1 MRQRRGAV
9 LVAGLV
15 ALAFL
20 AVSAAYGRTSAGNR
34 SAADPAAGKQVFAQA
49 GCGACHTLA
58 AAGSKG
64 TIGPNLDQRRPAF
77 DRVAAIVASGSGVM
91 PSFRGR
97 LSAVQ
102 IENVAAFVSGTGV
115 PATPVPKPKPPA
127 GATPAPGSGSGPAAP
142 VRMLVAEWVV
152 VVRDPVVRPGRV
164 SLVIHNAGDRR
175 HVIELVP
182 IDGRLRIVGGRVAP
196 GVRRLARIAVASG
209 RTARIVMTVKAGRIA
224 VVSGLPGRAARGMRG
239 VLRVQSPARAT
250 PAPPVSSPTPPPV
263 ADGKALFTSLCAGC
277 HTLAD
282 AAASGTIGPNL
293 DEERPSCDKVVE
305 RVSQGKERMPSF
317 AGTLTGDEIRRIARY
332 VAAAVGRSGDGCG

>member
-1 MRQRRGAV
+1 VLQRRGAV
-9 LVAGLV
+9 LVAALV

-20 AVSAAYGRTSAGNR
+20 AVSVAYGRASSANR

-64 TIGPNLDQRRPAF
+64 TIGPNLDQRRPTT
-77 DRVAAIVASGSGVM
+77 DRVAAIVSSGSGVM

-97 LSAVQ
+97 LSVVQ
-102 IENVAAFVSGTGV
+102 IENVAAFVSGTGRPV
-115 PATPVPKPKPPA
+115 TPAPKHPA
-127 GATPAPGSGSGPAAP
+127 GATPAPGAGPGPAAP
-142 VRMLVAEWVV
+142 VRVLVAEWVV

-175 HVIELVP
+175 QVIELVP
-182 IDGRLRIVGGRVAP
+182 IDSRLRIVGGRVAP

-209 RTARIVMTVKAGRIA
+209 RTARKVMTLKAGRIA
-224 VVSGLPGRAARGMRG
+224 VVSGLPGRATRGMRD
-239 VLRVQSPARAT
+239 VLLVRVPAGAA
-250 PAPPVSSPTPPPV
+250 PAPPVSSATPPPV

-277 HTLAD
+277 HALAD

-305 RVSQGKERMPSF
+305 RVSQGEERMPSF
-317 AGTLTGDEIRRIARY
+317 AGTLTRAQIRRIARY

>member
-1 MRQRRGAV
+1 M
-9 LVAGLV
+9 LVATLV

-20 AVSAAYGRTSAGNR
+20 AVSAAYGRTAAGNR

-64 TIGPNLDQRRPAF
+64 TIGPNLDQRRPTF

-97 LSAVQ
+97 LSAAQ
-102 IENVAAFVSGTGV
+102 IENVAAFVSGSGG
-115 PATPVPKPKPPA
+115 PATPAPKPPA
-127 GATPAPGSGSGPAAP
+127 GATPPPGAGKGQAAP
-142 VRMLVAEWVV
+142 VRVLVAEWVV
-152 VVRDPVVRPGRV
+152 VVRDRVVRPGRV
-164 SLVIHNAGDRR
+164 SLVIQNAGDRR

-209 RTARIVMTVKAGRIA
+209 RTARIALTLKAGRIA
-224 VVSGLPGRAARGMRG
+224 VVSGLPGRAARGMRD
-239 VLRVQSPARAT
+239 VLLVRAPAAT
-250 PAPPVSSPTPPPV
+250 VPAPPVSSPTPPPV

-317 AGTLTGDEIRRIARY
+317 AGTLTGEEIRRIARY

>member
-1 MRQRRGAV
+1 V
-9 LVAGLV
+9 LVATLV

-64 TIGPNLDQRRPAF
+64 TIGPNLDQRRPTF

-102 IENVAAFVSGTGV
+102 IENVAAFVSGTGG
-115 PATPVPKPKPPA
+115 PATPAPKPPA
-127 GATPAPGSGSGPAAP
+127 GAAPAPGAGRGPAVP
-142 VRMLVAEWVV
+142 VRVLVAEWVV

-164 SLVIHNAGDRR
+164 SLVVQNAGDRR
-175 HVIELVP
+175 HVIELIP
-182 IDGRLRIVGGRVAP
+182 IEGRLRIVAGRVAP

-209 RTARIVMTVKAGRIA
+209 RTARIVMTLKAGRIA
-224 VVSGLPGRAARGMRG
+224 VVSGLPGRAARGMRD
-239 VLRVQSPARAT
+239 VLFVRLPAGAAAA
-250 PAPPVSSPTPPPV
+250 PAPPVSSPTPPAV

-282 AAASGTIGPNL
+282 AGASGTIGPNL

-305 RVSQGKERMPSF
+305 RVTRGEERMPSF